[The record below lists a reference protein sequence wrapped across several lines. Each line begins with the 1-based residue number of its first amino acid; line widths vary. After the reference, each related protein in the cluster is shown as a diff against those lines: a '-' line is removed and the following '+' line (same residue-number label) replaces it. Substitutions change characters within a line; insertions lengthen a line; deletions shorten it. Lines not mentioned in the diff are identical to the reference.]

1 MEWTNRESFCISCHE
16 MRDYLFTEYKRTVH
30 YHNGSGVRATCPDCH
45 VPRDWL
51 HKVERKVM
59 AVNELFHKIT
69 GSISSKA
76 RFEAR
81 REQLGEQVW
90 DEMRQSDS
98 RECRNCHALDTMDP
112 ARQSEVA
119 AAQHRKARDQH
130 ITCIDCHQG
139 IAHALS
145 EAALDRKHARLKAQ
159 GIACRTCHQGM
170 ARATDWQ

>member
-1 MEWTNRESFCISCHE
+1 LAKTSRGSWLLLAISFVAGILVWGGFNTAMEWTNRESFCISCHE

-81 REQLGEQVW
+81 REQLGEQV
-90 DEMRQSDS
+90 
-98 RECRNCHALDTMDP
+98 
-112 ARQSEVA
+112 
-119 AAQHRKARDQH
+119 
-130 ITCIDCHQG
+130 
-139 IAHALS
+139 
-145 EAALDRKHARLKAQ
+145 
-159 GIACRTCHQGM
+159 
-170 ARATDWQ
+170 